1 MPNFIGGSLIE
12 GSRLFERAA
21 AAAERYFLPNFEPMV
36 DVPHIRGMGVSPPLI
51 NLNYRLPDT

>member
-21 AAAERYFLPNFEPMV
+21 AAAERYFVPNFEPMM
-36 DVPHIRGMGVSPPLI
+36 DVPHIGGMGVSPPFI
-51 NLNYRLPDT
+51 NLN